1 MSEFKNV
8 PAVEKAIQIL
18 KYYTTTTTPYVGVSE
33 IARALSLNKG
43 TVYSILNTMLQYD
56 FIIKSR
62 ISGDYALGPAIKNVA
77 QAYERHDEIIQCF
90 DQIVKKYR
98 NTCPEAFSCSLLERE
113 KVHIL
118 AHLPAKDNYLTIYT
132 PEGSD
137 LNPLICSAGK
147 VLLSRFDDSSVENLY
162 DLQYDPKLS
171 KRTPPKEN
179 FIKSVRFI
187 RRFGYCFDEQEL
199 GENIYGISCP
209 LRNESGKLIAAITMA
224 IPKDRLTPAQK
235 EKYIDTVLKIAK
247 EFTIEF

>member
-1 MSEFKNV
+1 MFSSGCTNPV
-8 PAVEKAIQIL
+8 S
-18 KYYTTTTTPYVGVSE
+18 YTH
-33 IARALSLNKG
+33 LD
-43 TVYSILNTMLQYD
+43 VYKRQ
-56 FIIKSR
+56 
-62 ISGDYALGPAIKNVA
+62 
-77 QAYERHDEIIQCF
+77 
-90 DQIVKKYR
+90 
-98 NTCPEAFSCSLLERE
+98 
-113 KVHIL
+113 
-118 AHLPAKDNYLTIYT
+118 
-132 PEGSD
+132 
-137 LNPLICSAGK
+137 
-147 VLLSRFDDSSVENLY
+147 LLSRFDDSSVENLY

>member
-1 MSEFKNV
+1 MGEFKNV

-18 KYYTTTTTPYVGVSE
+18 EYYTTTTTPYVGVSE
-33 IARALSLNKG
+33 IARSLSLNKG

-77 QAYERHDEIIQCF
+77 QAYERHDEIVQCF
-90 DQIVKKYR
+90 NQIVKNYR

-118 AHLPAKDNYLTIYT
+118 AHLPAMDNYLTIYT
-132 PEGSD
+132 PAGTV

-147 VLLSRFDDSSVENLY
+147 VLLSRFDDSSVEHLY
-162 DLQYDPKLS
+162 DLQYDSQLS
-171 KRTPPKEN
+171 KKTASKES
-179 FIKSVRFI
+179 FIKSVQFI
-187 RRFGYCFDEQEL
+187 RRFGYYFDDREF

-209 LRNESGKLIAAITMA
+209 LRNESGKLIAAISMA
-224 IPKDRLTPAQK
+224 IPKERLTSTQK
-235 EKYIDTVLKIAK
+235 EKYIQTVLKIAK
-247 EFTIEF
+247 EFSIEF

>member
-1 MSEFKNV
+1 M
-8 PAVEKAIQIL
+8 
-18 KYYTTTTTPYVGVSE
+18 
-33 IARALSLNKG
+33 
-43 TVYSILNTMLQYD
+43 
-56 FIIKSR
+56 
-62 ISGDYALGPAIKNVA
+62 IKNVA

-162 DLQYDPKLS
+162 DLQYDPKL
-171 KRTPPKEN
+171 
-179 FIKSVRFI
+179 
-187 RRFGYCFDEQEL
+187 
-199 GENIYGISCP
+199 
-209 LRNESGKLIAAITMA
+209 
-224 IPKDRLTPAQK
+224 
-235 EKYIDTVLKIAK
+235 AK
-247 EFTIEF
+247 ELPQRRTLSNLSVLSGVLAIVLTSRNWEKIFTVYPVP